1 MPALRMPRVEILAKE
16 AYVRPP
22 DVIATLVTA
31 PRHLNISLST
41 AESDRRHFLKEQ
53 SEGLPT
59 VSAFGKPHLYFG
71 GLQVD
76 PAANRARALTS
87 RGATGL
93 SLVDATTVHRRTSK
107 PRKAQRSAVVAWS
120 PDGKQ
125 LAYLAN
131 FETATHVF
139 VADIAT
145 KKSVQVTK
153 TPLLATLVTQVDW
166 TLDGKNLVVV
176 LVRQPRA
183 ARPVK
188 PAVAAGPRVQ
198 VDRGKPSPQRQFF
211 SLSRRAV
218 RQGADGVVRHGS
230 VGRDRRLDES
240 RTQNRRTRDD
250 PVRDVS
256 PDGQYF
262 RVTSMQK
269 PFSYIVQYS
278 VLPGQRRDWDGTG
291 KVLATIQKRALREAP
306 DTTDGDGGGRAGGEG
321 TASRLA
327 CDAVRSGLVLHHVRC
342 TSAR

>member
-1 MPALRMPRVEILAKE
+1 MQRRTGEQGRPKDPQLALSVHGTGGQLRVGRSRSQFHIENPRLVPDPRRSHRELPMATIKRMTEALLALALLLVAIAPASAQDANASSIEAAKEVLAKE

-22 DVIATLVTA
+22 DVIAKLVTA
-31 PRHLNISLST
+31 PRHLNVSLTQPSP
-41 AESDRRHFLKEQ
+41 DRRHFLKEQ

-93 SLVDATTVHRRTSK
+93 SLVDATTGASTNIETPKGATITGS
-107 PRKAQRSAVVAWS
+107 SWS

-153 TPLLATLVTQVDW
+153 APLLATLVTQVDW

-176 LVRQPRA
+176 LVPEPRA

-188 PAVAAGPRVQ
+188 PAVATGPRVQ
-198 VDRGKPSPQRQFF
+198 VWTEGKQSPQRQFF
-211 SLSRRAV
+211 SLLEEPYDKELMEWYVTGQLAV
-218 RQGADGVVRHGS
+218 IDVKTKVARKIGA
-230 VGRDRRLDES
+230 
-240 RTQNRRTRDD
+240 
-250 PVRDVS
+250 P
-256 PDGQYF
+256 
-262 RVTSMQK
+262 
-269 PFSYIVQYS
+269 
-278 VLPGQRRDWDGTG
+278 
-291 KVLATIQKRALREAP
+291 
-306 DTTDGDGGGRAGGEG
+306 
-321 TASRLA
+321 
-327 CDAVRSGLVLHHVRC
+327 
-342 TSAR
+342 